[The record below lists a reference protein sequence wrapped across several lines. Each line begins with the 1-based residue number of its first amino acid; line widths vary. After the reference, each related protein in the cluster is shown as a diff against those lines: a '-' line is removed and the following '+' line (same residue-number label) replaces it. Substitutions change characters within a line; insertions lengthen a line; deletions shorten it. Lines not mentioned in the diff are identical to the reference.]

1 MSNYSTAAFWTTLTY
16 MGVVSSMLLRNI
28 IFARLLDPSD
38 YAVALTFGVV
48 LSLFEYISNFGHE
61 NLMQRSK
68 AGDQPSFQSTMQST
82 MIIRGALVA
91 LGIVLL
97 APLIP
102 KLLNLGDIDFNF
114 AYLAIVPLLNGFA
127 HLDHQRLHRQQIYVV
142 SSKISLSADISSVIV
157 ALICVSIWENYWA
170 FYVSFVFRH
179 SVSTF
184 LSHVWAKRRYT
195 LSFELEH
202 LKSLMSFGV
211 PLLGVGLI
219 KYIGTEI
226 DKGLV
231 ANLTN
236 QDIFTV
242 YILTLMLVVNGTNLV
257 NVALSKIFLRRIST
271 SGTLLKEVARSNGVI
286 YGYLLIPLVFTL
298 CIFGDDLISII
309 FGHNYAGLPFL
320 ILAICALAGLRSL
333 STWLNQIVIGSAPT
347 TLLLKSDISRVL
359 IAIIGIV
366 LIYKHASVIR
376 IALVFCFAELVY
388 FGALTYLLNRRFPVV
403 ASSVYFFFLY
413 SLFICVLCVTY
424 NISHEQTF
432 VVKIAI
438 WFPCVLLF
446 YGACLRFS
454 GICRSQSLEM
464 IQLLTKLVTRKAS
477 ST

>member
-184 LSHVWAKRRYT
+184 LAQ
-195 LSFELEH
+195 
-202 LKSLMSFGV
+202 KS
-211 PLLGVGLI
+211 
-219 KYIGTEI
+219 
-226 DKGLV
+226 
-231 ANLTN
+231 
-236 QDIFTV
+236 
-242 YILTLMLVVNGTNLV
+242 
-257 NVALSKIFLRRIST
+257 
-271 SGTLLKEVARSNGVI
+271 
-286 YGYLLIPLVFTL
+286 
-298 CIFGDDLISII
+298 
-309 FGHNYAGLPFL
+309 
-320 ILAICALAGLRSL
+320 
-333 STWLNQIVIGSAPT
+333 
-347 TLLLKSDISRVL
+347 
-359 IAIIGIV
+359 
-366 LIYKHASVIR
+366 
-376 IALVFCFAELVY
+376 
-388 FGALTYLLNRRFPVV
+388 
-403 ASSVYFFFLY
+403 
-413 SLFICVLCVTY
+413 
-424 NISHEQTF
+424 
-432 VVKIAI
+432 
-438 WFPCVLLF
+438 
-446 YGACLRFS
+446 
-454 GICRSQSLEM
+454 
-464 IQLLTKLVTRKAS
+464 TKA
-477 ST
+477 